1 MKTLRRVTSLVLLI
15 DFLLMTT
22 TFIVLYIVPAGRI
35 ANWADWRLWG
45 LSKDQWSAIHT
56 NLGTLFLIAIIFH
69 IYVNWKPII
78 KYLKNKKNDLTFI
91 NKDSI
96 IALIITIVVILGTYY
111 KTPPLSSFL
120 NYSASIKDHAA
131 ITLGDPPYGHAELS
145 SLKTFVKKVNINLEK
160 SLELLEQKNIEV
172 SDVEMTLKDIANE
185 NKISPQDIYNYILP
199 AKVIIT
205 TIGLPDVQPDG
216 LGKRLLAD
224 LCQEYNLVIKKVVS
238 LLKEKGLEV
247 NESQTMKEIANQNET
262 TPDKL
267 YEMIRDNYK
276 TK

>member
-15 DFLLMTT
+15 DFILMTT
-22 TFIVLYIVPAGRI
+22 TFVVLYIVPAGRI

-78 KYLKNKKNDLTFI
+78 KYLKNKKNELTFI

-96 IALIITIVVILGTYY
+96 IAFVIIIFVILGTYF

-120 NYSASIKDHAA
+120 DYSAGIKDKAA
-131 ITLGDPPYGHAELS
+131 IIYGDPPYGHAEFS
-145 SLKTFVKKVNINLEK
+145 SLKTFVKKMNIDLEK
-160 SLELLEQKNIEV
+160 SLVLLKGENIVV
-172 SDVEMTLKDIANE
+172 SDIEMTLKDIAN
-185 NKISPQDIYNYILP
+185 L
-199 AKVIIT
+199 
-205 TIGLPDVQPDG
+205 
-216 LGKRLLAD
+216 
-224 LCQEYNLVIKKVVS
+224 
-238 LLKEKGLEV
+238 
-247 NESQTMKEIANQNET
+247 NET

-267 YEMIRDNYK
+267 YEIIRDNYNVDN
-276 TK
+276 